1 MSTWV
6 FLDTLRFSFLYL
18 KKKSIYL
25 QKIKITLN
33 RVSLDIM
40 FPPLGAKIITE
51 DQPLVAGRSV
61 KRNNFDENQKS
72 KCKKKKHKFFKHS
85 KHKKSFNNK
94 KQGEW
99 KEYMYKHANE
109 KTYKQESNQTM
120 TKRDGHMGSMSS
132 VWKQLPQGI
141 FYGMRILGFPPPC
154 WDHLVP

>member
-1 MSTWV
+1 MGFPRYTT
-6 FLDTLRFSFLYL
+6 FLFSIFEE
-18 KKKSIYL
+18 KKKSLYL

-72 KCKKKKHKFFKHS
+72 KCKKKKHKFSKHS

-94 KQGEW
+94 KQGED
-99 KEYMYKHANE
+99 KDQLLLAG
-109 KTYKQESNQTM
+109 
-120 TKRDGHMGSMSS
+120 RS
-132 VWKQLPQGI
+132 VN
-141 FYGMRILGFPPPC
+141 
-154 WDHLVP
+154 